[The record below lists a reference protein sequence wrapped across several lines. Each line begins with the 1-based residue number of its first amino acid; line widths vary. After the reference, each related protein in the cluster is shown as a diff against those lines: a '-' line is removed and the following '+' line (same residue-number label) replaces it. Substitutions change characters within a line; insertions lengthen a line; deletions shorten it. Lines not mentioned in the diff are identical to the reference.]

1 MKKGNASFSII
12 LSTTMLIISNLICPW
27 KCMQPPTG
35 DLFVYVCMYT
45 YACEL
50 YADSLVVILIG

>member
-1 MKKGNASFSII
+1 
-12 LSTTMLIISNLICPW
+12 
-27 KCMQPPTG
+27 MQPPTG
-35 DLFVYVCMYT
+35 DLFVYVYMYT